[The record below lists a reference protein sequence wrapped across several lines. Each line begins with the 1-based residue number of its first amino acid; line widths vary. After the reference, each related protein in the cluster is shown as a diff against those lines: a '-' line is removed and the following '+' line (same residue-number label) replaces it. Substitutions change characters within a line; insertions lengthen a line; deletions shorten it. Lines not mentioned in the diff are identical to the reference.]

1 MLVNMSDSEVQL
13 LDIETADVVRQ
24 FLGQKQGNF
33 IIRSTFGGAAENF
46 VVSGSEGRMQ
56 GYPRNYCGNT
66 SNMVF

>member
-33 IIRSTFGGAAENF
+33 IIRSTFGEQQRISLSAA
-46 VVSGSEGRMQ
+46 VKV
-56 GYPRNYCGNT
+56 GNAT
-66 SNMVF
+66 TPER